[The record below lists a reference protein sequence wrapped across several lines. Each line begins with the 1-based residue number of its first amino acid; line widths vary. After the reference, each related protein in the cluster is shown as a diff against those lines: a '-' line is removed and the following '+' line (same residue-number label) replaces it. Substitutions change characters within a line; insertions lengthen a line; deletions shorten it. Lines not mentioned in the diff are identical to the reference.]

1 MIEAFLAW
9 LVATFL
15 LGPIKAEVAARLEAA
30 RAPVAV
36 IERIAACTVE
46 AVPRL
51 GERAVADPIWAAG
64 TVLRLWIGTIPVDAL
79 LRDATPECQRQI
91 REAMPF
97 LGAAPPPA

>member
-9 LVATFL
+9 LVGLFL

-36 IERIAACTVE
+36 VERIGACTAEV
-46 AVPRL
+46 VPRL
-51 GERAVADPIWAAG
+51 GERAVADPLWAAG
-64 TVLRLWIGTIPVDAL
+64 TVVRLWIGTIPLDAL
-79 LRDATPECQRQI
+79 LREATPDCQRTM

-97 LGAAPPPA
+97 FRASPPPA